1 MNDEITKILE
11 KKRPTGTDIGRLIF
25 FIDMGSI
32 RASRNSEEFLEKIT
46 IQWYIEKYLR
56 SLNVEQSLIYSG
68 FLGLYNIVHTY
79 NYLGQG
85 YYQQA
90 LRSFYR
96 LMLIIIGNP
105 EEFSGIKSMSDEFCK
120 DNAAGEAETFLISL
134 RQSFAIDQ
142 FLKDMEELHDLEGL
156 HEIYGSLDNLEEYVK
171 SYNDVITCIREKE
184 RFKNDAVLLN
194 LPYIKK
200 EDFSPPEDLRKL
212 ARERLSDIRLFNDR
226 ITSTEFFDAYIA
238 RR

>member
-1 MNDEITKILE
+1 MNDEMMRILD
-11 KKRPTGTDIGRLIF
+11 KKRPTGTDLGRLIF

-32 RASRNSEEFLEKIT
+32 QASRNGAEFLEKLSA
-46 IQWYIEKYLR
+46 QWYIDRYLR
-56 SLNVEQSLIYSG
+56 NLNVEQSLIYNG

-96 LMLIIIGNP
+96 LMLIIIGSP
-105 EEFSGIKSMSDEFCK
+105 AEFAGIKSIAEDFSK
-120 DNAAGEAETFLISL
+120 DSAAGEIETFMISL

-142 FLKDMEELHDLEGL
+142 FLKDMEDLHDISGL

-171 SYNDVITCIREKE
+171 SYNDVAACVKEKE
-184 RFKNDAVLLN
+184 RFKNDEVLQN
-194 LPYIKK
+194 LPYIKR
-200 EDFSPPEDLRKL
+200 EDFIPRADLRKF

-226 ITSTEFFDAYIA
+226 ITSTEFFDAYIP
-238 RR
+238 RC